1 MSQDNHNE
9 PEPGGAPRPGAGHEP
24 SPPPQAPWGQQP
36 QWGQVP
42 QWGQPPWGP
51 PAGNPSQPGGVP
63 PYGPQG
69 WNAGPYGAPGAGPQG
84 PYPPGAYSAPPKPG
98 VIPLR
103 PLGLGEIM
111 DGAFQACRRNP
122 AATFGTAIIIQAVIS
137 VLTVIFGQS
146 LLAPLS
152 DIGLESELTDEQALS
167 LGATALTGGTALTVV
182 SAIGILL
189 MQGLLV
195 IPVARAILNLK
206 TGFGQTWRLAKGSML
221 RLAGLGLLMF
231 AAVAAGIVAFIFA
244 LIFVIEF
251 LGPFG
256 VFLTVIGV
264 LALIAL
270 FAWLSVKL
278 ALAPAALVAEP
289 RGVFA
294 AVSRSWTLTRRN
306 WWRTFGILLLTSVIV
321 SIIVSVISTPI
332 TMLIT
337 LFASFGTGEAAA
349 DDISSV
355 IPVLIL
361 TTAVSAFFGAIGYAF
376 QAAVTS
382 LLYIDLRMRREGFD
396 VALMKDQEVAAA
408 SGPEFVPGRNQ
419 PPAPAGQRPGSPY
432 PGSA

>member
-1 MSQDNHNE
+1 
-9 PEPGGAPRPGAGHEP
+9 
-24 SPPPQAPWGQQP
+24 
-36 QWGQVP
+36 
-42 QWGQPPWGP
+42 
-51 PAGNPSQPGGVP
+51 
-63 PYGPQG
+63 
-69 WNAGPYGAPGAGPQG
+69 
-84 PYPPGAYSAPPKPG
+84 
-98 VIPLR
+98 
-103 PLGLGEIM
+103 M

-122 AATFGTAIIIQAVIS
+122 AATFGIAVLIQAVIS

-146 LLAPLS
+146 LLAPIS
-152 DIGLESELTDEQALS
+152 DIGLESELTDEQAIS
-167 LGATALTGGTALTVV
+167 LGTTALTGGTALTIV

-221 RLAGLGLLMF
+221 RLTGLGLLLF
-231 AAVAAGIVAFIFA
+231 AAAAAGMVAFIFV
-244 LIFVIEF
+244 LVLVIEF
-251 LGPFG
+251 LGPLG
-256 VFLTVIGV
+256 IFLTVVGV
-264 LALIAL
+264 LAVVAV

-294 AVSRSWTLTRRN
+294 AIARSWTLTRRN

-337 LFASFGTGEAAA
+337 LFASFGTAEAGA
-349 DDISSV
+349 DDLSAIL
-355 IPVLIL
+355 PVLIL

-396 VALMKDQEVAAA
+396 VTLMKDQEIAAA
-408 SGPEFVPGRNQ
+408 SGPDFVPGRNL
-419 PPAPAGQRPGSPY
+419 PAAGSGQWPQGPY
-432 PGSA
+432 TGTA

>member
-9 PEPGGAPRPGAGHEP
+9 PESGGAPRPGSGPEP
-24 SPPPQAPWGQQP
+24 SPPQAPWGQAP
-36 QWGQVP
+36 QWGQ
-42 QWGQPPWGP
+42 QPPDQSP
-51 PAGNPSQPGGVP
+51 P
-63 PYGPQG
+63 PYGQPAPQG
-69 WNAGPYGAPGAGPQG
+69 WSNPYASGPYASGAQGAYPQG

-103 PLGLGEIM
+103 PLGLGEIL

-122 AATFGTAIIIQAVIS
+122 AATFGIAVLIQAVIS

-146 LLAPLS
+146 LLAPIS
-152 DIGLESELTDEQALS
+152 EIGFESELTDEQALS
-167 LGATALTGGTALTVV
+167 LGTTALTGGTALTVV

-206 TGFGQTWRLAKGSML
+206 TGFGQTWRLAKGSGL
-221 RLAGLGLLMF
+221 RLAGLGLLLF
-231 AAVAAGIVAFIFA
+231 AAAAVGLVVFGFLVI
-244 LIFVIEF
+244 LVIEF
-251 LGPFG
+251 LGPLG
-256 VFLTVIGV
+256 VFLTVVGV
-264 LALIAL
+264 LAVIAV

-278 ALAPAALVAEP
+278 SLAPAALVAEP
-289 RGVFA
+289 QGVFA
-294 AVSRSWTLTRRN
+294 AISRSWVLTRRN

-337 LFASFGTGEAAA
+337 LFASFGTADAAA
-349 DDISSV
+349 DDLSAV
-355 IPVLIL
+355 LPVLIL

-396 VALMKDQEVAAA
+396 VALMKDQEIAAA
-408 SGPEFVPGRNQ
+408 AGPEFVPGRNL
-419 PPAPAGQRPGSPY
+419 PPAASGSWPQGPY
-432 PGSA
+432 NGSA